1 MSFFKSIKNAFG
13 GSDNEDYDVF
23 GQPTTF
29 VNPFS
34 KDKNV
39 ADREHDIE
47 DDIHIELDKHEEF
60 AIDAEFAD
68 KAARL
73 MNDHTHAVIDM
84 IKGTWKN
91 EREEMMKMVE
101 DAKKMVE
108 DSKEKMQANEANRRQ
123 AQTRANDLSAKIAE
137 MEAEHERIEIE
148 KKSLESRLKAMEVKS
163 DGTDELNKKIEE
175 LTANVEDFQKQ
186 IADKDAEI
194 ERMNE
199 MLKVDEDAPTV
210 DQLNQQIE
218 DRDELIGRLR
228 TNITELEE
236 KIKAN
241 EEELKAAEELQKTV
255 EQVEEFK
262 DKKNSEIASL
272 REQIISLQ
280 RRCSDFDEVRKS
292 HIVLEQENET
302 LKKDIETLEATA
314 KQNAEVTNRRSIE
327 TGNLIDGLKQ
337 QLASVSA
344 VAEDFKRKYNSLSAD
359 GNEKAANFAK
369 ITAERDDAKAELKRT
384 QVTLQKKQHEAQ
396 AMADAI
402 ADKDRRIAM
411 LMQQIEE
418 MSKAKADA
426 PAAAAED
433 AFAAQ
438 SGLQNDPAL
447 NAIDDIDW
455 DDDGSLPPHPGED
468 PRQLSLF

>member
-39 ADREHDIE
+39 TDREHDIE
-47 DDIHIELDKHEEF
+47 DDVHIEVDKHEEY

-73 MNDHTHAVIDM
+73 MNEHTHAVIDM

-108 DSKEKMQANEANRRQ
+108 DSKEKMQVNEANRRQ

-137 MEAEHERIEIE
+137 LEAEHEKIEIE

-175 LTANVEDFQKQ
+175 LTANIEDCQKQ
-186 IADKDAEI
+186 LAEKDAEI
-194 ERMNE
+194 ERLNE
-199 MLKVDEDAPTV
+199 MLKVDEGAPTV

-236 KIKAN
+236 KIKADA
-241 EEELKAAEELQKTV
+241 EELKAAEELQKTV

-272 REQIISLQ
+272 REQIITLQ
-280 RRCSDFDEVRKS
+280 RRCSEFDEMRKS
-292 HIVLEQENET
+292 HIVLEKENET
-302 LKKDIETLEATA
+302 LKKDIENLEMTA

-402 ADKDRRIAM
+402 AEKDRRIAS

-418 MSKAKADA
+418 MNKAKAEN
-426 PAAAAED
+426 PAAAGD
-433 AFAAQ
+433 NFAAQ
-438 SGLQNDPAL
+438 PGIQNDPAL